1 MRYLRNDR
9 KQKIFLIVYTDKAIK
24 INQKLVPMKK
34 FLSFLFI
41 LVSISSMAQITS
53 EVNGYVKDKIELPLP
68 GATVYLENTTKG
80 ATTNAEG
87 YYRIIDVMPGTYNL
101 IVSYLGYEGQTRY
114 SIEVKSVGNRQY
126 NFVLS
131 EQTQA
136 LSEVIVSNR
145 NKITRPRETPL
156 STQRLTAVEIATYP
170 GGNNDVVQVAQ
181 SLPGIS
187 PSPGGFRN
195 DLIIRGG
202 ATNESVYYLDGVE
215 IPNINHFS
223 TQGSSGGP
231 VGILN
236 VSFIDDVSLA
246 TSAFGSQYDNPLSG
260 VLQFSQREGN
270 NRKYNTNFR
279 LSASEAALTNEG
291 PLFKGK
297 NKESKTSYIVSAR
310 RSYLQ
315 FLFKMI
321 GLPIRPDYWDYQ
333 YKITHK
339 IDAYNTLNLIGL
351 GSIDDFAIE
360 ASDDLDESE
369 QSTLDQTPFIEQAT
383 NTIGLSWKNRFKNGK
398 GFMQTTIS
406 NNLLDNDFSR
416 YADNEAK
423 TGLYFRNDSRE
434 MESKLRYNLTY
445 YANDWRLSGG
455 FNLQRSDYRNS
466 TVNSNEGFEYDTK
479 IDFLKYGFFM
489 NATHSF
495 FDEKLDFSFGLRS
508 DGDSFTQGNNLFET
522 LSPRVALA
530 YEFADDWKIKA
541 SAGSYFKLPPYT
553 VLGYQDDEGFVNKKI
568 DYTRSDHYVLGIE
581 HILGPASNVS
591 LEAFYK
597 HYEDYPV
604 SVKDAVSLA
613 NKGADFE
620 VLGNEEVESVGK
632 GRAYGLEFLFQQKLS
647 HRFYG
652 IFSYTFFYSEFTGLE
667 GSDYLP
673 SLWDSRHLISFTG
686 GYKLKKNWE
695 ISARYRFAGK
705 TPYVPVD
712 IEETTLLY
720 PDIVLDYS
728 RLGEEKL
735 DVFSQLDVRVDKK
748 WNFKKLSFELFLEI
762 QNLLQSKTPESPD
775 YVLER
780 DEAGDLV
787 EPRNLVQVE
796 DEDGTLI
803 PTLGIVIDF

>member
-1 MRYLRNDR
+1 
-9 KQKIFLIVYTDKAIK
+9 
-24 INQKLVPMKK
+24 MKK
-34 FLSFLFI
+34 LILPLLFAI
-41 LVSISSMAQITS
+41 SITGHAQILGEIS
-53 EVNGYVKDKIELPLP
+53 GYVKDKTDLPLI
-68 GATVYLENTTKG
+68 GATVYLENTSNG
-80 ATTNAEG
+80 ASTNAEG
-87 YYRIIDVMPGTYNL
+87 YYQISNVNTGTYNL
-101 IVSYLGYEGQTRY
+101 IVSYLGYQGQTRY
-114 SIEVKSVGNRQY
+114 SIEVKSVGNRLY

-131 EQTQA
+131 EQTQN
-136 LSEVIVSNR
+136 LDEVVVSNQ

-156 STQRLTAVEIATYP
+156 STQRLSAVEIATYP

-202 ATNESVYYLDGVE
+202 AANESVYYLDGVE

-270 NRKYNTNFR
+270 NRRHNTNFR
-279 LSASEAALTNEG
+279 LSASEAALTHEG
-291 PLFKGK
+291 PLFKGDS
-297 NKESKTSYIVSAR
+297 KESKTSYIVSAR

-339 IDAYNTLNLIGL
+339 IDAYNTLNLIGV
-351 GSIDDFAIE
+351 GSIDDFAIA

-369 QSTLDQTPFIEQAT
+369 QSTLDQTPFIEQRT

-398 GFMQTTIS
+398 GFMQTTLS

-416 YADNEAK
+416 YADNEAQ

-434 MESKLRYNLTY
+434 MESKLRYSLTY
-445 YANDWRLSGG
+445 YADEWRLSGG
-455 FNLQRSDYRNS
+455 FNLQRSDYENS
-466 TVNSNEGFEYDTK
+466 TININDAFEYDTN

-489 NATHSF
+489 NATKSF
-495 FDEKLDFSFGLRS
+495 FDQKLDFSFGYRV
-508 DGDSFTQGNNLFET
+508 DGDSFTQGNSLLSSF
-522 LSPRVALA
+522 SPRLALA
-530 YEFADDWKIKA
+530 YEFADDWKVKA
-541 SAGSYFKLPPYT
+541 SAGRYYKLPPYT
-553 VLGYQDDEGFVNKKI
+553 VLGYQSNEAFVNQKI
-568 DYTRSDHYVLGIE
+568 DYTRSDHYVLGFE

-591 LEAFYK
+591 LEGFYK
-597 HYEDYPV
+597 QYEDYPV
-604 SVKDAVSLA
+604 SVADQVSLA
-613 NKGADFE
+613 NKGADFNI
-620 VLGNEEVESVGK
+620 LGNEEVQSVGR
-632 GRAYGLEFLFQQKLS
+632 GRAYGLEFLYQQKLS

-652 IFSYTFFYSEFTGLE
+652 LFSYTFFYSEFTGL
-667 GSDYLP
+667 GDSKYLP
-673 SLWDSRHLISFTG
+673 SLWDSRHLLSFTG

-712 IEETTLLY
+712 IEETTQLY

-748 WNFKKLSFELFLEI
+748 WNFRKLSLELFLEI
-762 QNLLQSKTPESPD
+762 QNLLQSNTPQSPD

-780 DEAGDLV
+780 DENGELAD
-787 EPRNLVQVE
+787 PRNLVQVSE
-796 DEDGTLI
+796 DDGSLI
-803 PTLGIVIDF
+803 PTIGIVIDF

>member
-1 MRYLRNDR
+1 MR
-9 KQKIFLIVYTDKAIK
+9 KLILPLLFAI
-24 INQKLVPMKK
+24 
-34 FLSFLFI
+34 
-41 LVSISSMAQITS
+41 SISGHAQILGEIS
-53 EVNGYVKDKIELPLP
+53 GYVKDKTDLPLI
-68 GATVYLENTTKG
+68 GATVYLENTSNG
-80 ATTNAEG
+80 ASTNKDG
-87 YYRIIDVMPGTYNL
+87 YYQISGVNPGTYNL
-101 IVSYLGYEGQTRY
+101 IVSYLGYQGQTRY
-114 SIEVKSVGNRQY
+114 SIEVKSVGNRLY

-131 EQTQA
+131 EQTQN
-136 LSEVIVSNR
+136 LSEIRVSNR

-156 STQRLTAVEIATYP
+156 STQRLSAVEIATYP

-202 ATNESVYYLDGVE
+202 AANESVYYLDGVE

-270 NRKYNTNFR
+270 NRRHNTNFR
-279 LSASEAALTNEG
+279 LSASEAALTHEG
-291 PLFKGK
+291 PLFKGDS
-297 NKESKTSYIVSAR
+297 KESKTSYIVSAR

-339 IDAYNTLNLIGL
+339 IDAYNTLNLIGV
-351 GSIDDFAIE
+351 GSIDDFAIA

-369 QSTLDQTPFIEQAT
+369 QSTLDQTPFIEQRT
-383 NTIGLSWKNRFKNGK
+383 NTIGLSWKNRFKNSK

-416 YADNEAK
+416 YADNEEQS
-423 TGLYFRNDSRE
+423 GLYFKNDSRE
-434 MESKLRYNLTY
+434 MESKLRYSLTY
-445 YANDWRLSGG
+445 YADEWRLSGG
-455 FNLQRSDYRNS
+455 FNLQRSDYRNK
-466 TVNSNEGFEYDTK
+466 TINVNEGFEYNTK
-479 IDFLKYGFFM
+479 MDFMKYGFFM
-489 NATHSF
+489 NATKSF
-495 FDEKLDFSFGLRS
+495 FHQKLDFSFGLRT
-508 DGDSFTQGNNLFET
+508 DGDSFAQGNDLLAT
-522 LSPRVALA
+522 LSPRVALS
-530 YEFADDWKIKA
+530 YEFFDDWKLKA
-541 SAGSYFKLPPYT
+541 SAGRYFKLPPYT
-553 VLGYQDDEGFVNKKI
+553 ILGYKQNNLFVNKNV
-568 DYTRSDHYVLGIE
+568 DYTQSDHYVLGIE
-581 HILGPASNVS
+581 RILGPASNVS
-591 LEAFYK
+591 VEGFYK
-597 HYEDYPV
+597 QYHDYPV
-604 SVKDAVSLA
+604 SLSDQVSLA

-620 VLGNEEVESVGK
+620 VLGNEEVKTIGK
-632 GRAYGLEFLFQQKLS
+632 GRAYGMEFLFQQKLS

-652 IFSYTFFYSEFTGLE
+652 IFSYTFFYSEFTGLD
-667 GSDYLP
+667 GGDYLP

-695 ISARYRFAGK
+695 ISARYRFAGE

-712 IEETTLLY
+712 LEETTRLY

-735 DVFSQLDVRVDKK
+735 DVFSQLDVRIDKK

-762 QNLLQSKTPESPD
+762 QNLLMSKTPESPD

-780 DEAGDLV
+780 DEMGELV
-787 EPRNLVQVE
+787 EPRSLVQVSE
-796 DEDGTLI
+796 EDGTLI
-803 PTLGIVIDF
+803 PTIGIVIDW